1 MSRPPHMN
9 NANGGKPPMDQR
21 KMAGYGSGISGVT
34 IQPPNN
40 ILGQQGMTNTAPSAP
55 TPNNLNI
62 GKMPATPRISQTF
75 GTNNVGPTLNAP
87 NYDVMAQ
94 GPMVVAPIGKTS
106 LKNKAKSGLKKA
118 KPLIIFTG
126 LAGITYLTLRTLGGR
141 RSARRSAMKAGPLS
155 NAEKAGRVEERSTA
169 YGEVYNEGGKTYY
182 IPIDADGEGDK
193 ILITQ
198 KQLNRI
204 SKGEFD
210 GAETMTQIVGS
221 AGPSRRF
228 KQHLQDI
235 GKMD

>member
-1 MSRPPHMN
+1 MN

-126 LAGITYLTLRTLGGR
+126 LAGITYLALRTLGGR
-141 RSARRSAMKAGPLS
+141 RSARRGGVSSKPEKVGEIEDRS
-155 NAEKAGRVEERSTA
+155 GWAEIYS
-169 YGEVYNEGGKTYY
+169 EGGKTYY
-182 IPIDADGEGDK
+182 IPTDADGEGEK
-193 ILITQ
+193 IRITQ
-198 KQLNRI
+198 KMLNHLH
-204 SKGEFD
+204 SNENEFD
-210 GAETMTQIVGS
+210 GAITMSQIVGS
-221 AGPSRRF
+221 HGPNMRF
-228 KQHLQDI
+228 QQYLRDI